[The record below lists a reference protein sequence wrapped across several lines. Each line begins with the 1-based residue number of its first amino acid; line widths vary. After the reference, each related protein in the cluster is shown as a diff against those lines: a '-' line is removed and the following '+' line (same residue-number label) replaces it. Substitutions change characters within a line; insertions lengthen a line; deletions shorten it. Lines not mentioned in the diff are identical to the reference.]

1 MNRIEKVKEKKLR
14 KREAKRKKAYEENQY
29 LENIII
35 PEIKKR
41 TLKII
46 SEMGQPI
53 PEEVIKMVMQS
64 VGEWIENPSDD
75 DIRELVQME
84 LDCWN
89 QQFEDSYGEED

>member
-1 MNRIEKVKEKKLR
+1 MERIGKAKEKKLR

-29 LENIII
+29 LENVVI

-46 SEMGQPI
+46 DEMGQPI

-64 VGEWIENPSDD
+64 MGEWIKNPSDD

-89 QQFEDSYGEED
+89 EQFEDSYGEED

>member
-1 MNRIEKVKEKKLR
+1 MNGIEKVKEKKLR

-29 LENIII
+29 LENVVI

-46 SEMGQPI
+46 SEMGQFI
-53 PEEVIKMVMQS
+53 PGEVTKMVMLS
-64 VGEWIENPSDD
+64 AGEWIMNPSDD
-75 DIRELVQME
+75 NIKEVIQME

-89 QQFEDSYGEED
+89 EQFEDLYGEED

>member
-1 MNRIEKVKEKKLR
+1 MERIGKAKEKKLR

-29 LENIII
+29 LENVVI

-46 SEMGQPI
+46 DEMDQPI

-75 DIRELVQME
+75 DIKELIQIE

-89 QQFEDSYGEED
+89 EQFENPYGEED